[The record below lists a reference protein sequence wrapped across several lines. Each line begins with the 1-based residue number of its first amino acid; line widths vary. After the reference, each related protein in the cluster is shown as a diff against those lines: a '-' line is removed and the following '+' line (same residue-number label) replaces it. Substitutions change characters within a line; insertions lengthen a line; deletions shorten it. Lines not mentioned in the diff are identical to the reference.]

1 MLYRYRFSALPF
13 KSTEKPEPTI
23 ISTTLNRSQN
33 NKEKLEPELIN
44 FGSATLL
51 DKVPVHTY
59 INKAGKKFHCYKIP
73 YLGVLEQHSTYHF
86 APQKTLLT

>member
-1 MLYRYRFSALPF
+1 MLYRYRLSALPF

-51 DKVPVHTY
+51 DKVPVHILTKQEK
-59 INKAGKKFHCYKIP
+59 NKNHKHI
-73 YLGVLEQHSTYHF
+73 LEG
-86 APQKTLLT
+86 